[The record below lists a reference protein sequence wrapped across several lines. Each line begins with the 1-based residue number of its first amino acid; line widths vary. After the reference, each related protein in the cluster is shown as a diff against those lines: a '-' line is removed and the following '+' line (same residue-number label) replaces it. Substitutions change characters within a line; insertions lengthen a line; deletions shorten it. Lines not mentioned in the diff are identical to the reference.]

1 MTIIAGFSASRQGTA
16 PLHLAAQLART
27 TGEKII
33 AAAVLETTS
42 LARSHPLERR
52 YLDAQA
58 ENTKHSLTQVIE
70 QMRPDIDVTL
80 VVHRAKSI
88 AGGLLELAAEHA
100 AEVVAVGSSSTG
112 LLGRITLGSVTDR
125 LVHTARVPVAIA
137 PRGYPQITASVE
149 RLTVAYGGAA
159 DTTKP
164 IQVAAEL
171 AKAWG
176 ANLRIA
182 SFTVQ
187 PALKFAGSIEP
198 SAEDLVTAQWARQT
212 ESGVRK
218 QLDKAR
224 AKIAIPD
231 VQLAIGTG
239 TEWSDAVNDVPWTY
253 GDLLVLGSGAAGRR
267 SQVFL
272 GSAAAKILRHVP
284 VPVMIVP
291 RPKS

>member
-1 MTIIAGFSASRQGTA
+1 VTIIAGFSASRQGSA

-33 AAAVLETTS
+33 AAAVLETTT
-42 LARSHPLERR
+42 LAKSNPLERR
-52 YLDAQA
+52 YLDTQA
-58 ENTKHSLTQVIE
+58 DHTLRSLSRLVDE
-70 QMRPDIDVTL
+70 MRPDVDITPI
-80 VVHRAKSI
+80 VHRAKSI
-88 AGGLLELAAEHA
+88 AGGLLELAAEHG

-137 PRGYPQITASVE
+137 PRGYPEITASVN

-159 DTTKP
+159 DSTKP
-164 IQVAAEL
+164 IQAAAEL
-171 AKAWG
+171 ATAWG
-176 ANLRIA
+176 ATLRIA

-187 PALKFAGSIEP
+187 PALKYGGSIER
-198 SAEDLVTAQWARQT
+198 SAEDLVTEQWARKT
-212 ESGVRK
+212 EAGVRK

-224 AKIAIPD
+224 AKIPIPD
-231 VQLAIGTG
+231 VDLVIGTG
-239 TEWSDAVNDVPWTY
+239 TEWSDAVNDVPWMY
-253 GDLLVLGSGAAGRR
+253 GDLLVLGSGAAGKR